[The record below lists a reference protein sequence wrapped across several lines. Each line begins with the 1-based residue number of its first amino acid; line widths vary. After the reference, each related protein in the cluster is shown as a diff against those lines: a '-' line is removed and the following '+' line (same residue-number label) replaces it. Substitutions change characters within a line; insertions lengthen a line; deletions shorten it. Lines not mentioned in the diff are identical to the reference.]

1 MMFFYQL
8 ASTLLV
14 VLVMTCHAF
23 ASDTEGE
30 FSIRGAGLLT
40 CENFVAARAEQ
51 SRAYLMIGGW
61 LDGYLTGMN
70 QYASDT
76 YDNSSFESTELF
88 LAIMDKH
95 CKDNPRDRLFSVV
108 NTIMT
113 RLYPDRI
120 RKGSPF
126 ITVQLGEYKTQL
138 YQETIQRIQNAL
150 SERGLFSDK
159 PTGKWDENT
168 ELALKAF
175 QTGAKLEPS
184 GFPDQTTLWRL
195 LRKEEKNP

>member
-1 MMFFYQL
+1 MRFFYKL
-8 ASTLLV
+8 VPALLMV
-14 VLVMTCHAF
+14 VVMTGHAF
-23 ASDTEGE
+23 ASDTEGN

-40 CENFVAARAEQ
+40 CANLVAEREEQ
-51 SRAYLMIGGW
+51 TRAYLMIGGW

-113 RLYPDRI
+113 RLHPDRI
-120 RKGSPF
+120 RKGSPL
-126 ITVQLGEYKTQL
+126 IPVQLGEYKTQL
-138 YQETIQRIQNAL
+138 YQETIQRIQHAL
-150 SERGLFSDK
+150 TERGHFKGK
-159 PTGKWDENT
+159 PTRKWDEHT
-168 ELALKAF
+168 ERALTAF
-175 QTGAKLEPS
+175 QAGAKLEPS
-184 GFPDQTTLWRL
+184 GFLDQTTLWRL